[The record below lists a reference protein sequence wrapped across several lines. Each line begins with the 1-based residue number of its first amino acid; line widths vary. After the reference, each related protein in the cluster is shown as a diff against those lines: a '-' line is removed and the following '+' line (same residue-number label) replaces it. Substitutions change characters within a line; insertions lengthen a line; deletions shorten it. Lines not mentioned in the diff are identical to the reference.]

1 MSAEFADYAP
11 LYTTRFGQTDERVFA
26 GLREGIYSHLHL
38 LTLNP
43 PRTALG
49 RRLTAACPGCYSA
62 GPAGKPQD
70 GRRAGPPNPP
80 TRRQRV
86 SDARPITNVTD
97 FVCSSCWNSFSRHDP
112 GVDRGDHV
120 VCPHCG
126 LQQAAEPSHSLVD
139 AVNAAPAR
147 RAISD
152 GFDSP
157 GPQTLQSFGI
167 PQVDHA
173 PISAGGHGWLPP
185 DLVARSAEPAGF
197 VVGEPDDFDDFEF
210 SEQTLR
216 PDLSHEG
223 LLQAVRTTQTPVAVI
238 DQDADIGV
246 DEPTPPEGHAPLEA
260 LQPEQRDWK
269 LKAIGLTY
277 NFHGLDA
284 LIGWASNKAGQA
296 MQISQDGNV
305 WRDFTVFFALYRAG
319 VPADKAFA
327 DAANPEAAADTVAA
341 AAAQARPTSKAL
353 PPELLPPG
361 RDDAKNPSSR
371 ANPAAARPA
380 SGSIGSGGTAGG
392 STASGSTA
400 SGAATKAN
408 SPARPIA
415 STKASGGSQAAK
427 RPAAAAAAQAEPPTS
442 RGVQIAA
449 ALAVLALVVVAVLA
463 WQGVI
468 SLPGFK

>member
-1 MSAEFADYAP
+1 M
-11 LYTTRFGQTDERVFA
+11 
-26 GLREGIYSHLHL
+26 
-38 LTLNP
+38 
-43 PRTALG
+43 
-49 RRLTAACPGCYSA
+49 
-62 GPAGKPQD
+62 
-70 GRRAGPPNPP
+70 
-80 TRRQRV
+80 

-112 GVDRGDHV
+112 GVDHGDHV

-126 LQQAAEPSHSLVD
+126 LQQAAARSHSLVD

-147 RAISD
+147 HGISD
-152 GFDSP
+152 GFESP

-173 PISAGGHGWLPP
+173 PIAAGGHGWLPP

-197 VVGEPDDFDDFEF
+197 IVGEPDDFDDFEF
-210 SEQTLR
+210 AEQTLR

-238 DQDADIGV
+238 EQEAGISV
-246 DEPTPPEGHAPLEA
+246 DEPTPPEGFAPLEA
-260 LQPEQRDWK
+260 LAPEQRDWK

-284 LIGWASNKAGQA
+284 LIGWASNKAGQP
-296 MQISQDGNV
+296 MQISQDGIV
-305 WRDFTVFFALYRAG
+305 WRDFTVFFALFRAG

-327 DAANPEAAADTVAA
+327 DAAHPEAAAGIVAA
-341 AAAQARPTSKAL
+341 AAAQARPASKAL
-353 PPELLPPG
+353 PPELLPLG
-361 RDDAKNPSSR
+361 RDDSASPSSR
-371 ANPAAARPA
+371 ANPAVGRPA
-380 SGSIGSGGTAGG
+380 SGSTAGG
-392 STASGSTA
+392 AAAASSSAIGSTA
-400 SGAATKAN
+400 KAN
-408 SPARPIA
+408 SPAKPTTSA
-415 STKASGGSQAAK
+415 KSAGSAPSAK

-449 ALAVLALVVVAVLA
+449 ALAVLTVVVVAVLA

>member
-1 MSAEFADYAP
+1 M
-11 LYTTRFGQTDERVFA
+11 
-26 GLREGIYSHLHL
+26 
-38 LTLNP
+38 
-43 PRTALG
+43 
-49 RRLTAACPGCYSA
+49 
-62 GPAGKPQD
+62 
-70 GRRAGPPNPP
+70 
-80 TRRQRV
+80 

-126 LQQAAEPSHSLVD
+126 LKQAAARSHSLVD

-147 RAISD
+147 HGISD
-152 GFDSP
+152 GFESP

-167 PQVDHA
+167 PQVDHSPNA
-173 PISAGGHGWLPP
+173 AGGHGWLPP

-210 SEQTLR
+210 AEQTLR
-216 PDLSHEG
+216 PDLNHEG

-238 DQDADIGV
+238 EQDADISV
-246 DEPTPPEGHAPLEA
+246 DEPTPPEGSAPLEA
-260 LQPEQRDWK
+260 LPPEQRDWK

-284 LIGWASNKAGQA
+284 LIGWASNKAGQP

-305 WRDFTVFFALYRAG
+305 WRDFAVFFALFRAG

-327 DAANPEAAADTVAA
+327 DAANPDAAAGIAA
-341 AAAQARPTSKAL
+341 AAVAQVRPASKAL
-353 PPELLPPG
+353 PPELLPTGREDSASSSG
-361 RDDAKNPSSR
+361 RDI
-371 ANPAAARPA
+371 PAAARPA
-380 SGSIGSGGTAGG
+380 SGS
-392 STASGSTA
+392 TASGSA
-400 SGAATKAN
+400 VKAN
-408 SPARPIA
+408 SPAKPIA
-415 STKASGGSQAAK
+415 SAKTAAGAQSAK

-449 ALAVLALVVVAVLA
+449 ALAVVALVVVAVLA

>member
-1 MSAEFADYAP
+1 M
-11 LYTTRFGQTDERVFA
+11 
-26 GLREGIYSHLHL
+26 
-38 LTLNP
+38 
-43 PRTALG
+43 
-49 RRLTAACPGCYSA
+49 
-62 GPAGKPQD
+62 
-70 GRRAGPPNPP
+70 
-80 TRRQRV
+80 

-126 LQQAAEPSHSLVD
+126 LQQAAARSHSLVD
-139 AVNAAPAR
+139 AVNAAPSR
-147 RAISD
+147 HGISD
-152 GFDSP
+152 GFESP

-173 PISAGGHGWLPP
+173 PIAAGGHAWLPP

-210 SEQTLR
+210 AEQTLR

-223 LLQAVRTTQTPVAVI
+223 LLQAVRTTQTPVAVVEE
-238 DQDADIGV
+238 DADIGV
-246 DEPTPPEGHAPLEA
+246 DEPTPPEGQESLEA
-260 LQPEQRDWK
+260 LPSEQRDWK

-284 LIGWASNKAGQA
+284 LIGWASNKAGQP
-296 MQISQDGNV
+296 MQISQDGSV
-305 WRDFTVFFALYRAG
+305 WRDFAVFFALYRAG

-327 DAANPEAAADTVAA
+327 DAAHPEAAAGIVAAA
-341 AAAQARPTSKAL
+341 AAAQARPASKAL
-353 PPELLPPG
+353 PPELLPLG
-361 RDDAKNPSSR
+361 RDDSASPSSR

-380 SGSIGSGGTAGG
+380 SGS
-392 STASGSTA
+392 TASGSA
-400 SGAATKAN
+400 VKAN
-408 SPARPIA
+408 SPAKPIA
-415 STKASGGSQAAK
+415 SAKAAAGGQAAK

-449 ALAVLALVVVAVLA
+449 ALAVVALVVVAVLA

>member
-1 MSAEFADYAP
+1 M
-11 LYTTRFGQTDERVFA
+11 
-26 GLREGIYSHLHL
+26 
-38 LTLNP
+38 
-43 PRTALG
+43 
-49 RRLTAACPGCYSA
+49 
-62 GPAGKPQD
+62 
-70 GRRAGPPNPP
+70 
-80 TRRQRV
+80 

-126 LQQAAEPSHSLVD
+126 LKQAAAHSHSLVD

-147 RAISD
+147 HGISD
-152 GFDSP
+152 GFESP

-173 PISAGGHGWLPP
+173 PIAAGGHAWLPP

-210 SEQTLR
+210 AEQTLR

-238 DQDADIGV
+238 EEEVGISV
-246 DEPTPPEGHAPLEA
+246 DEPTPPEGSPPLDA
-260 LQPEQRDWK
+260 LPPEQRDWK

-284 LIGWASNKAGQA
+284 LIGWASNKAGQP
-296 MQISQDGNV
+296 MQVSQDGNI

-327 DAANPEAAADTVAA
+327 DAAHPEAAAGIVAA
-341 AAAQARPTSKAL
+341 AAAQARPASKAL
-353 PPELLPPG
+353 PPELLPLG
-361 RDDAKNPSSR
+361 RDDSASPSSR

-380 SGSIGSGGTAGG
+380 SGSTASG

-400 SGAATKAN
+400 KAN
-408 SPARPIA
+408 SPAKPIA
-415 STKASGGSQAAK
+415 SAKTAAGAQSAK